1 MADNTY
7 RSGEYLIQT
16 AQTQCDYANTM
27 RLRKYNA
34 TTQTQCVGDCSF
46 WGIAKKAVNVYKKN
60 QSLKIR

>member
-27 RLRKYNA
+27 RLRKHNA
-34 TTQTQCVGDCSF
+34 L
-46 WGIAKKAVNVYKKN
+46 GIVLFGGLPKKLLMCIKKI
-60 QSLKIR
+60 KR